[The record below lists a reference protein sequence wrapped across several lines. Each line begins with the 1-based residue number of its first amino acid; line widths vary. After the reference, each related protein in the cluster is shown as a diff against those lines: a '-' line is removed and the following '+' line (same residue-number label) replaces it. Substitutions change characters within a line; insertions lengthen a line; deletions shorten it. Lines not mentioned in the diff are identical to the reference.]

1 MDGRE
6 YEIEPSVNS
15 LQLEDVLDHEIN
27 ILDATIKEGNTD
39 TDIDS
44 LNDSNYENRES
55 PQENC
60 KNISPS
66 VISDNDSINESPRVD
81 AETGRTPNI
90 DSNSSHYWSA
100 INAVWLLIFCVLPL
114 SITMLI
120 PRDDVILYSTS
131 WFETAIIY
139 VIVFATLRSLT
150 QGMEFTVFTGTISW
164 ISFGAFLQFYL
175 LMIFGCFLVC
185 IISYFVHTSYLGYNL
200 PVPLLIVWLI
210 IGTLGFC
217 FIGIWTFSPAELRTK
232 KEYHPKFLFFMLFK
246 FYIFLTSIQ
255 NNFLQDGFNKAP
267 NEWQWAVAIMIIV
280 AREFNHWLL
289 LKLVNKMEKKETEVA
304 NVLLNAMI
312 STIYGSM
319 VAVQLAAANIIAVGT
334 FLFVDFLLHLRV
346 CYQVTKLSYNVESED
361 NATQIMKLKKQK
373 LQKLVLEETVE
384 VSIVFV
390 YAIGSAFAFY
400 GPNQDIYRRLR
411 SFKDFD
417 AFNLFIVMFFM
428 AILETFGSLIC
439 GFILK
444 TFSGINL
451 FYEFCDLMR
460 DYWFI
465 VAVRLSWTF
474 IAYFSGYDI
483 NLGVDTDFEWLTD
496 EGRRSMILRS
506 QDLTNEEKSLLLK
519 NETSF

>member
-1 MDGRE
+1 
-6 YEIEPSVNS
+6 
-15 LQLEDVLDHEIN
+15 
-27 ILDATIKEGNTD
+27 
-39 TDIDS
+39 
-44 LNDSNYENRES
+44 
-55 PQENC
+55 
-60 KNISPS
+60 
-66 VISDNDSINESPRVD
+66 
-81 AETGRTPNI
+81 
-90 DSNSSHYWSA
+90 
-100 INAVWLLIFCVLPL
+100 
-114 SITMLI
+114 
-120 PRDDVILYSTS
+120 
-131 WFETAIIY
+131 
-139 VIVFATLRSLT
+139 
-150 QGMEFTVFTGTISW
+150 
-164 ISFGAFLQFYL
+164 
-175 LMIFGCFLVC
+175 
-185 IISYFVHTSYLGYNL
+185 
-200 PVPLLIVWLI
+200 
-210 IGTLGFC
+210 
-217 FIGIWTFSPAELRTK
+217 
-232 KEYHPKFLFFMLFK
+232 MLFK

>member
-1 MDGRE
+1 MDGRD

-15 LQLEDVLDHEIN
+15 LQLEDVLDNEIN
-27 ILDATIKEGNTD
+27 ILDVTIKKGNTD

-55 PQENC
+55 PQENSN
-60 KNISPS
+60 NIS
-66 VISDNDSINESPRVD
+66 VAIISDDDLIKESPRHD
-81 AETGRTPNI
+81 GETGRTPNI

-100 INAVWLLIFCVLPL
+100 INVAWLVISCVLPL
-114 SITMLI
+114 SITILI
-120 PRDDVILYSTS
+120 PRDDVILYSIS

-150 QGMEFTVFTGTISW
+150 LGMEFTVFTGTISW
-164 ISFGAFLQFYL
+164 ISLGVFLQFYL
-175 LMIFGCFLVC
+175 LMTFGCFLVC

-200 PVPLLIVWLI
+200 PVPLLIIWLNY
-210 IGTLGFC
+210 GTLGFS
-217 FIGIWTFSPAELRTK
+217 FIGIWTFSPTELRTK
-232 KEYHPKFLFFMLFK
+232 KEYQTKFLFFALFK
-246 FYIFLTSIQ
+246 FYTFLMNIQ
-255 NNFLQDGFNKAP
+255 TQFLKRWFRSAP
-267 NEWQWAVAIMIIV
+267 NEWQWAFAIMIIV
-280 AREFNHWLL
+280 AREFNYWLL
-289 LKLVNKMEKKETEVA
+289 LKLVSRMEKKETEVA

-312 STIYGSM
+312 STMYGSM
-319 VAVQLAAANIIAVGT
+319 VAVQLAAANTIAVGT

-346 CYQVTKLSYNVESED
+346 CYQVTKLSYNVESEE

-390 YAIGSAFAFY
+390 YAVGSAFAFY

-411 SFKDFD
+411 SLKDFD
-417 AFNLFIVMFFM
+417 PLNLFIVMFFM
-428 AILETFGSLIC
+428 ATLETFGSFIC

-444 TFSGINL
+444 TFSGVNL

-460 DYWFI
+460 DFWFI

-474 IAYFSGYDI
+474 TAYFSGYDN
-483 NLGVDTDFEWLTD
+483 NLGGDVDFEWLTD

-506 QDLTNEEKSLLLK
+506 LDLTNEEKILLLK